1 MHPQVSTCT
10 RNLDDAIEKLSNI
23 GVIRNNSIIISCGTV
38 TTHLNLKTS
47 EGIALIMLLL
57 DSFIFK
63 VKPSY
68 PRNQKLLGI
77 KILIKCDAFKFGTKK
92 EGVIMG
98 NPFTCMCDDSHVAA
112 LKMPLIEK
120 TGHFL
125 ALGRFCSHVRNC
137 QTLYS

>member
-68 PRNQKLLGI
+68 
-77 KILIKCDAFKFGTKK
+77 
-92 EGVIMG
+92 
-98 NPFTCMCDDSHVAA
+98 
-112 LKMPLIEK
+112 
-120 TGHFL
+120 
-125 ALGRFCSHVRNC
+125 
-137 QTLYS
+137 TLYPMLRNSPDKKWSTRFVEILRNYFHSKSEKVKKFSEFSGKY